1 MPTLTRSID
10 KPSGATSD
18 STTPRQPARL
28 RSAIRRASLPSFLV
42 LACLLSWWPAA
53 LYAAGWSAAPPI
65 AGFGPFLAAVI
76 VLGMTE
82 GRTGIGQLLRSMV
95 RWRVPIRGYAAAVGL
110 PVLVSG
116 TAILGTL
123 ALGAAR
129 PDRADLATWTNIPV
143 VILLVLLV
151 PGLGGAWE
159 EPGFRGFALGRLE
172 QRFGRLAGPLV
183 LGVFWVL
190 WHGPLFLTGDILW
203 TDVLVITAASVVIAA
218 VFHTARE
225 SVLLAML
232 LHATNNA
239 VGGEFASQLF
249 QGADKTSLGLLT
261 AAGWWL
267 IAGGI
272 LIRGAQLRRHRQDA
286 SAIGSQP

>member
-1 MPTLTRSID
+1 MPPLTRSID
-10 KPSGATSD
+10 IPSGATPEP
-18 STTPRQPARL
+18 TTPRPPARL
-28 RSAIRRASLPSFLV
+28 RSAITRAPLASFLV

-53 LYAAGWSAAPPI
+53 LYAAGWSAPPI

-76 VLGMTE
+76 VLGVNE
-82 GRTGIGQLLRSMV
+82 GRAGIGQLLRSMV
-95 RWRVPIRGYAAAVGL
+95 RWRVPIRGYAAAIGL

-116 TAILGTL
+116 TAILATL
-123 ALGAAR
+123 ALGATR

-143 VILLVLLV
+143 VILLFLLV

-172 QRFGRLAGPLV
+172 RRFGRLAGPLV

-203 TDVLVITAASVVIAA
+203 TDVMVIIAASVVIAA
-218 VFHTARE
+218 VFHSARD
-225 SVLLAML
+225 SVLIAML

-249 QGADKTSLGLLT
+249 HGADKTSLGLLT

-272 LIRGAQLRRHRQDA
+272 LIRGAQQRRHHQDG
-286 SAIGSQP
+286 SAIGIRS